1 MIPEH
6 REKMKNRQFL
16 WRAAAVLLALGVWQG
31 VSMAVNMEMLLAS
44 PLKVLMRFGTIWRE
58 RDFLSTV
65 LFSVCRI
72 SAGFLLALAL
82 GTLLGWL
89 AGRFSVA
96 ETLLW
101 PYVTAAKSVPIA
113 SFIILCLLWF
123 SYTQLTVFIAFLIAF
138 PVIYANVLQGLKS
151 TDPRLLEMAE
161 VFRVSGLRRLFYIQ
175 MPAVFPYLL
184 SAGSV
189 AVGMAWKAGVAA
201 EVIGVVSGSVGRK
214 LYDAKIY
221 FQNADLLC
229 WTVMIILLS
238 VAGEKLF
245 RFLMKTIYGRL
256 VRR

>member
-1 MIPEH
+1 
-6 REKMKNRQFL
+6 
-16 WRAAAVLLALGVWQG
+16 
-31 VSMAVNMEMLLAS
+31 
-44 PLKVLMRFGTIWRE
+44 
-58 RDFLSTV
+58 
-65 LFSVCRI
+65 
-72 SAGFLLALAL
+72 
-82 GTLLGWL
+82 
-89 AGRFSVA
+89 
-96 ETLLW
+96 
-101 PYVTAAKSVPIA
+101 
-113 SFIILCLLWF
+113 
-123 SYTQLTVFIAFLIAF
+123 
-138 PVIYANVLQGLKS
+138 
-151 TDPRLLEMAE
+151 
-161 VFRVSGLRRLFYIQ
+161 